1 MLDRLKRT
9 IISTRPLRVVS
20 ASIALGALLAVAGC
34 GAAGPTGAAP
44 APSTLTIALGP
55 QSPLDWWPPL
65 VPTINCGTVGGGGV
79 SGPDMYLPLL
89 WISSKDTIDYGDSI
103 AKNIVVSNHD
113 QTYTIHLNPKWRWS
127 NGQPVTAQN
136 VLFDW
141 KLIDASSQP
150 TSVLPYCFA
159 SEGGVPGQW
168 KSVSAEGPYTLVVT
182 TTSPVNPTWF
192 ELNGLAQL
200 VPVPAAWDRYRN
212 MTRELEWIKQISNE
226 PLKPIYKIVDGPY
239 DIARY
244 VPDQY
249 WLYEAN
255 PHFDGSPKPSIP
267 KISYQYEGASDT
279 TFAQVLKGSVDIAPI
294 DFSLLKSIHQAK
306 GYHLVTQP
314 LFGYFMGL
322 VNMRPNAEGVGGLF
336 ANLYARQAL
345 QLGIDQ
351 PAIIRAVYHG
361 YATPTYGPVPVKPA
375 NVFYDKALKNPYPY
389 NPERGKAILEA
400 HGWHMVNGVMEKDGQ
415 KLAFQIL
422 YPSGDQASQSIAEIL
437 KADWGQEGMN
447 VTLNPQSID
456 NVSNDIGSPANSSK
470 WVVQI
475 GFKWSYEPD
484 YYPSGDGL
492 FNSLQGFNP
501 GAYQNAR
508 MTALINASVQGGSPG
523 EITRRFDAYQVYAS
537 QQLPV
542 LWMPTPD
549 GLYLEKDTVH
559 GWGKDYND
567 IQAFVP
573 NNDLSFSK

>member
-1 MLDRLKRT
+1 MIDWLKG
-9 IISTRPLRVVS
+9 SVTRRNGAWKAL
-20 ASIALGALLAVAGC
+20 ALMAALGLAGC
-34 GAAGPTGAAP
+34 GSP
-44 APSTLTIALGP
+44 AVATSSSTPSELTIALSP

-65 VPTINCGTVGGGGV
+65 VPTINCGTVSGGGI
-79 SGPDMYLPLL
+79 SGPDMYLPVL
-89 WISSKDTIDYGDSI
+89 WISSKDTIDYSQSI
-103 AKNIVVSNHD
+103 AQSITVSNND
-113 QTYTIHLNPKWRWS
+113 QTYTIRLNPKWHWS

-159 SEGGVPGQW
+159 SEGGVPSQW
-168 KSVSAEGPYTLVVT
+168 KSVTVNGPYTLTVS

-200 VPVPAAWDRYRN
+200 VPVPSAWDKYSS
-212 MTRELEWIKQISNE
+212 MTQELHFIDKLGNE
-226 PLKPIYKIVDGPY
+226 PLNPIFKIVDGPY
-239 DIARY
+239 DISQY

-249 WLYEAN
+249 WLYKAN
-255 PHFDGSPKPSIP
+255 PNFDGNPKPAIP
-267 KISYQYEGASDT
+267 KISYQYEGSSDT
-279 TFAQVLKGSVDIAPI
+279 TFAAVLKGSVDIAPI
-294 DFSLLKSIHQAK
+294 SFSLLKSIHQAK

-314 LFGYFMGL
+314 LFGYFMGAL
-322 VNMRPNAEGVGGLF
+322 NMRPNAQGVGGLF
-336 ANLYARQAL
+336 AKLYARQAL

-361 YATPTYGPVPVKPA
+361 YATPTYGPVPVRPA
-375 NVFYDKALKNPYPY
+375 NVFYDKGLKNPYPY
-389 NPERGKAILEA
+389 DPARGKALLEA
-400 HGWHMVNGVMEKDGQ
+400 NGWRMQNGVLEKGGH

-422 YPSGDQASQSIAEIL
+422 YPSGDQSSQDIAQIL
-437 KADWGQEGMN
+437 KADWGQEGIDA
-447 VTLNPQSID
+447 TLNPQSID
-456 NVSNDIGSPANSSK
+456 NVSNDIGSVSNSSK

-508 MTALINASVQGGSPG
+508 MTRLIDQSVQGGTAAQ
-523 EITRRFDAYQVYAS
+523 ITERFNAYQIYAS

-549 GLYLEKDTVH
+549 GLFLEKNTVH
-559 GWGKDYND
+559 GWGSAYND